1 MADKVDVDMKVTMTS
16 NVQTVT
22 GSIEN
27 RNIPDFPDNV
37 VMHAVAGTSWS
48 MALYPGKYVFV
59 CSVSGQPG
67 DIGPATVIV
76 HAPGG
81 DKTFGPLPDTIDKG
95 AKTGDIQINFEV

>member
-1 MADKVDVDMKVTMTS
+1 MATKVNMKVTMTS

-27 RNIPDFPDNV
+27 REIPKFPDNV

-48 MALYPGKYVFV
+48 MDLNPGKYLFV

-76 HAPGG
+76 RAPGG
-81 DKTFGPLPDTIDKG
+81 DKTFGPETDSIAKD
-95 AKTGDIQINFEV
+95 AKTGDIQIEFNV